1 MQVDLKLKSKLY
13 KKLNGKLDSQ
23 LLTIGHYLECSED
36 QFATVVL
43 TLKPFKKNKKIKD
56 LNKDLLQINKLF
68 KAIYRFNAIPIK
80 LPMEFFTELE
90 QNILYFVWKHKI
102 S

>member
-43 TLKPFKKNKKIKD
+43 TLKAFKKNKKIKD
-56 LNKDLLQINKLF
+56 LNKDLLQINYSKQSTDSMHSLLNYQWNF
-68 KAIYRFNAIPIK
+68 S
-80 LPMEFFTELE
+80 
-90 QNILYFVWKHKI
+90 QN
-102 S
+102 